1 MCNKGKKDQ
10 TAFPLPT
17 SFVPRTLCQAVC
29 SAREFVSF
37 ASLSV
42 TWSWHLCVLLLL
54 LLSLPLSLMPLA
66 RSCPI
71 CIPSLSILCSPLRTL
86 PSPTGIERAYQLL
99 GQTITWCNID
109 FFHCRFSISHFIH
122 SFCFSSF
129 IFFFAFAFAVRLSVC
144 PVRNCFR
151 LPALSA
157 GHFGSFLATVHSARL
172 IVIAI
177 FAIYGTFCSSIYR
190 RRLSLPPSPALAL
203 VCLFYWQLP
212 GRLYLGLPQWT
223 TEQWRSGTFD

>member
-10 TAFPLPT
+10 TASPQP
-17 SFVPRTLCQAVC
+17 SICQAVC

-71 CIPSLSILCSPLRTL
+71 CIPSLSILCSPLCTL

-129 IFFFAFAFAVRLSVC
+129 FCLCFCCPSVRVSRPQLFPAACVVRWPLWVLFGHCSLSSSHCYCNFCNLWHVLLFDLSQEAVAAPFPCSGSC
-144 PVRNCFR
+144 
-151 LPALSA
+151 LP
-157 GHFGSFLATVHSARL
+157 FLLTTSWKASSGPATVDHRTVA
-172 IVIAI
+172 
-177 FAIYGTFCSSIYR
+177 
-190 RRLSLPPSPALAL
+190 
-203 VCLFYWQLP
+203 
-212 GRLYLGLPQWT
+212 
-223 TEQWRSGTFD
+223 